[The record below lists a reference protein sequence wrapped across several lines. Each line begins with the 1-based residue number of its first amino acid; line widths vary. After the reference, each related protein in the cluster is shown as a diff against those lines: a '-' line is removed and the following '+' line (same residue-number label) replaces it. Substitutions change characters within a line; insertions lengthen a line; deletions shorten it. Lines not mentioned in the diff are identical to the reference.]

1 MQLQN
6 KSRLASQGRFH
17 ALERSHSK
25 VIIFYC
31 GPSCDE
37 GKVMGANLLA
47 RRDWVVSWHFFE
59 LARLRHG
66 RIHLLN
72 RPGQGAAAQ
81 RGHGQPA

>member
-1 MQLQN
+1 MTKFLIATLVARVTGV
-6 KSRLASQGRFH
+6 KDLSPADCIL
-17 ALERSHSK
+17 
-25 VIIFYC
+25 
-31 GPSCDE
+31 
-37 GKVMGANLLA
+37 GANLLA

-59 LARLRHG
+59 LARLCLG